1 QARSVNKLD
10 FHVNTALSAVNIAK
24 IEQGVGQQPFS
35 MADVKT
41 LYHNKL
47 LLDRFFSIL
56 PQGTELTKNDPQ
68 VRQLYSFGCIAA

>member
-1 QARSVNKLD
+1 KLD